1 MRTDPSSSP
10 AARANVLGEIARDLT
25 YAGRLLRRSPGV
37 VTVTVLGLGLAIGVS
52 TAVFSLLNVV
62 AFRPTGHRRSVV
74 GGPSDA
80 GLSKRDRERV
90 AYSVYLALRDGA
102 RSVRLEA
109 SLRGAASVSRRPG
122 SDVPDTASLLFVSG
136 GYLSALSN
144 RTSLGR
150 VLSAAD
156 DAPGAPPVAVVSHGW
171 WSRQLARRPL
181 DRRPTGLAE
190 RDAVHGRRRERARV
204 QRARPTRRRRSG

>member
-1 MRTDPSSSP
+1 MI
-10 AARANVLGEIARDLT
+10 GEIARDHT

-52 TAVFSLLNVV
+52 TAVFSLVNVV
-62 AFRPTGHRRSVV
+62 AFRPTGIVD
-74 GGPSDA
+74 PSSA
-80 GLSKRDRERV
+80 VRV
-90 AYSVYLALRDGA
+90 MRAYRNGIGNAWKYSGYLALRDAA

-156 DAPGAPPVAVVSHGW
+156 DAPGV
-171 WSRQLARRPL
+171 ARRS
-181 DRRPTGLAE
+181 
-190 RDAVHGRRRERARV
+190 
-204 QRARPTRRRRSG
+204 RS